1 MFISDAHRDVLA
13 EVVNIGV
20 GQAAGS
26 LNSILDTHVDLS
38 VPDLKILE
46 KGQLSEELNILG
58 GRSVASVVLRFEG
71 TVPGQAALIFPPES
85 AVNLVN
91 LLMSQESMADYMD
104 LDAMRRE
111 ALTEIGNIVLN
122 AVLGHFANF
131 LKLNLDYS
139 IPDFMMKSDIN
150 SIFHLDKTD
159 EEFVIILAK
168 THFVMSE
175 HSIGGDILLFF
186 GIDSLKSL
194 IQVVEAVING
204 ET

>member
-1 MFISDAHRDVLA
+1 MFISDVQRDVLT

-20 GQAAGS
+20 GQAASS

-38 VPDLKILE
+38 VPELKIVE
-46 KGQLSEELNILG
+46 KEQLSDELNILG
-58 GRSVASVVLRFEG
+58 GRSLASVVLRFEG
-71 TVPGQAALIFPPES
+71 TVPGQAALVFPPES

-104 LDAMRRE
+104 LDAMKRE

-122 AVLGHFANF
+122 AVMGHFANF
-131 LKLNLDYS
+131 LKLSLDYS
-139 IPDFMMKSDIN
+139 IPDFMLESDIN

-159 EEFVIILAK
+159 KEYVIILAK

-186 GIDSLKSL
+186 GIDSIKSL
-194 IQVVEAVING
+194 AKAIENIINQQ
-204 ET
+204 